1 MTPSTT
7 LAGAASARSP
17 MVIFGLGALAELL
30 FGYDLGIIG
39 VALLSI
45 EQDFVLD
52 PFTRGLVVSSILFG
66 ATIGV
71 GVAGGLADRLGRKPA
86 LVLTGVIFA
95 VSGVAAALAPGVAL
109 LIVAR
114 MIMGLGVGASAVV
127 VSVYLVEVAP
137 THLRG
142 RVGAMG
148 QLMVVSG
155 ILMAYLVGY
164 ALQPFH
170 AWRWMIGLSA
180 IPALVLLIGQVFM
193 PETPR
198 WLVMRDRIDAARQAL
213 KTLGRAPREVDAE
226 LDELISAHRAGEIN
240 GPAKRS
246 VLRQMLAPK
255 LRPASLAAAAVA
267 ILVQF
272 IGVNSIIYYAPTT
285 LSRAGFGDA
294 AAVTANLGIGVVNL
308 VFTVIGVLIMDRFSR
323 KRLMST
329 GALVMLLTMG
339 LLGLHAVMRPE
350 PSMTSAWI
358 NLLGMMVFFAAFA
371 LSWGVC
377 VRVVISELFPSS
389 IRGTA
394 AGLILVLNWLANFVV
409 GQAFPSLLDYSASL
423 SFFIF
428 AGVGIV
434 AWLFVRL
441 YLPETGS
448 GRSLEDIQQRT
459 A

>member
-1 MTPSTT
+1 MSDSTT
-7 LAGAASARSP
+7 LPGTAGARSP
-17 MVIFGLGALAELL
+17 LVIFGLGALAELL

-45 EQDFVLD
+45 EQDFALD
-52 PFTRGLVVSSILFG
+52 TITRGLVVSSILFG
-66 ATIGV
+66 ATLGV
-71 GVAGGLADRLGRKPA
+71 GVAGWLSDRLGRKPA
-86 LVLTGVIFA
+86 LILTGVIFA
-95 VSGVAAALAPGVAL
+95 LSGVVAALAPNVES
-109 LIVAR
+109 LIAAR

-155 ILMAYLVGY
+155 ILLAYLVGY

-180 IPALVLLIGQVFM
+180 IPAIALLIGLAFM

-198 WLVMRDRIDAARQAL
+198 WLVMRDRLEAARRAL
-213 KTLGRAPREVDAE
+213 TMLGRASHEVDTE
-226 LDELISAHRAGEIN
+226 LDELVRAHRAGTIN
-240 GPAKRS
+240 GPAKSS
-246 VLRQMLAPK
+246 VIKQMLAPR
-255 LRPASLAAAAVA
+255 LRSASLAAAAVA

-308 VFTVIGVLIMDRFSR
+308 VFTIIGVLIMDRFSR
-323 KRLMST
+323 KRLMGM
-329 GALVMLLTMG
+329 GALVMLCTMG
-339 LLGLHAVMRPE
+339 LLGLYAALQPA
-350 PSMTSAWI
+350 PSMTGAWI
-358 NLLGMMVFFAAFA
+358 NLLGMMLFFAAFA

-423 SFFIF
+423 SFFLF
-428 AGVGIV
+428 AGVGV
-434 AWLFVRL
+434 LAWLFVTF

-448 GRSLEDIQQRT
+448 GRSLEEIQEK